1 LFHGFDTERFG
12 QHDCL
17 MSVEA
22 PRWEIGW
29 SEFGELCR
37 QLALDVYR
45 AGQSMQLPGGRFDAV
60 VGIARGG
67 AIVGTTLA
75 FMLNHEYFPI
85 RLAKRGGVIRVLV
98 PPTRDLAD
106 KHVLLVD
113 DLSRTG
119 ETFKIAMH
127 ELRRVSARS
136 ITTCA
141 LVRREPGFKP
151 DIAARTASA
160 ADKVVFPWGREMLV
174 DGKFEPRRL

>member
-1 LFHGFDTERFG
+1 
-12 QHDCL
+12 
-17 MSVEA
+17 MAVEA
-22 PRWEIGW
+22 PRWEISW

-37 QLALDVYR
+37 KLALEVHALGGR
-45 AGQSMQLPGGRFDAV
+45 LALPDGRFDAI

-85 RLAKRGGVIRVLV
+85 RLAKKGGVTRVLV

-127 ELRRVSARS
+127 ELKRVGARS
-136 ITTCA
+136 IHTVA
-141 LVRREPGFKP
+141 LVRREPGFRP
-151 DIAARTASA
+151 DVAARTASA
-160 ADKVVFPWGREMLV
+160 ADKVAFPWGREELV
-174 DGKFEPRRL
+174 NGAFVLRKL